1 MRRAGYLDAKVTSDR
16 GIDDAKKTVDVAV
29 QIDAGPQYTTGK
41 LTIVGLDLNGEAE
54 INRIWTLKEGKTLN
68 PEYPDY
74 FLNRIKE
81 QALFEGL
88 GDTKAET
95 KVDAKKHV
103 VDVTLTF
110 KADDPTKPKR
120 PGQGGGGDR

>member
-1 MRRAGYLDAKVTSDR
+1 MQEDGYLDEFLGFWSARS
-16 GIDDAKKTVDVAV
+16 
-29 QIDAGPQYTTGK
+29 
-41 LTIVGLDLNGEAE
+41 E
-54 INRIWTLKEGKTLN
+54 INRIWTLKEGKIFN

-81 QALFEGL
+81 QGLFDGL
-88 GDTKAET
+88 GDAHAET
-95 KVDAKKHV
+95 RVDAKKHV

-120 PGQGGGGDR
+120 PGQGRGGDR